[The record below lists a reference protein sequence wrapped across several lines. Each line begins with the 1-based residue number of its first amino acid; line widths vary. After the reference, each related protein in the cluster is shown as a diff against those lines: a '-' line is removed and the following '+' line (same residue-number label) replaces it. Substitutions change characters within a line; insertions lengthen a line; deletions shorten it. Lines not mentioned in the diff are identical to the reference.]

1 MTDTRYFAVADYP
14 GSFDFWVFRSGT
26 PRDPMFLVRAAD
38 FGNGAEQIAVYLAEA
53 LNCRAETDSGRPLSW
68 GGRGCERDIEERRI
82 EEADAEEVAREQRGF
97 THDDAEHLDQQPED
111 AQ

>member
-14 GSFDFWVFRSGT
+14 GSFDFWVFRSST
-26 PRDPMFLVRAAD
+26 PRDPLFLVRAAD

-82 EEADAEEVAREQRGF
+82 EEADAEEAKREAKEANGGN
-97 THDDAEHLDQQPED
+97 
-111 AQ
+111 